1 MKNLFL
7 SPERIILR
15 SYQRELVFRGVGL
28 IALITAFLQLPILF
42 FAFTAWRDYQ
52 AQSDRKVQLLATE
65 NELQS
70 KLMAF
75 KETRQKL
82 GQIQQWEP
90 IIRGRLP
97 CGAVLAAIEQ
107 TVPVDAVLEKISI
120 EAARFQALPVVG
132 GTYRVPE
139 VYTLSLQGTLKFGH
153 ADELD
158 AFTTG
163 KRHEREKHDSVRGRA
178 DRRQWSRYPFARIPR
193 TALQTTLSGRHRNGT
208 DHFRAKKEIGA

>member
-15 SYQRELVFRGVGL
+15 SYQRELVFRGVGFIVL
-28 IALITAFLQLPILF
+28 IAAFLQLPILF
-42 FAFTAWRDYQ
+42 FALTAWRDYQ

-65 NELQS
+65 NELES

-75 KETRQKL
+75 KDTRQKL

-107 TVPVDAVLEKISI
+107 TVPADAVLEKISI

-139 VYTLSLQGTLKFGH
+139 VYTLSLQGSLKFGH

-158 AFTTG
+158 AFTNELK
-163 KRHEREKHDSVRGRA
+163 KRLPIGSQLVRSKLLEGTENLVPFLLVYSITPAGNYSALGVQRIA
-178 DRRQWSRYPFARIPR
+178 DPDR
-193 TALQTTLSGRHRNGT
+193 L
-208 DHFRAKKEIGA
+208 